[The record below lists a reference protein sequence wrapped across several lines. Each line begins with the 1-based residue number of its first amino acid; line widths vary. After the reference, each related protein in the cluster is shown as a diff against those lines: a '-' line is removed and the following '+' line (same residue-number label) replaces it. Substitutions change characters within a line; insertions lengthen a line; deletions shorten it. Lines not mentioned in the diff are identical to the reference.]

1 MDTIW
6 RTLYRVFMTALP
18 HFILFPLLHVDTTVF
33 SEASGGSSSSS
44 LLSNSEFE
52 LAFTFARDAAIIAGT
67 SFKSEVIEVDP
78 LVAEYCAF
86 TEEQKTVLF
95 EEIPGM
101 VIDAF
106 MDMCSS
112 FKERSRCKR
121 FEQYLN
127 CGIQEMEKY
136 AAQVPRPLGSL
147 VPDTADPTLTM
158 SLKWPNHF

>member
-1 MDTIW
+1 MTYEEFDACYRYVACEAGGEAFDNMKNATIFL
-6 RTLYRVFMTALP
+6 TK
-18 HFILFPLLHVDTTVF
+18 
-33 SEASGGSSSSS
+33 E
-44 LLSNSEFE
+44 EFE

-121 FEQYLN
+121 FEQYL
-127 CGIQEMEKY
+127 
-136 AAQVPRPLGSL
+136 VS
-147 VPDTADPTLTM
+147 VT
-158 SLKWPNHF
+158 